1 MSRTLTVLDILI
13 TGHRNPL
20 QLEYDRMQLGGK
32 AQSGK
37 GLSKGTGSNPER

>member
-13 TGHRNPL
+13 TG
-20 QLEYDRMQLGGK
+20 QLDNDRMQLGGN
-32 AQSGK
+32 AQSGE